1 MAKHELIAT
10 SAFGIEAVVARE
22 LRDLGYE
29 DVTVENGRV
38 TFIGN
43 EEAICKSNLWLRCAD
58 RVYLKVGEFTATTF
72 EELFQQVKALPW
84 QNYLPVDANF
94 PVNGKSV
101 KSKLFSLSDIQAI
114 SKKAIVEKMKETYL
128 QEWFEESGSKYPI
141 MVSILKDRV
150 TVSIDTSGPGL
161 HKRGYREVGSE
172 APLKET
178 LAAAMIKISRWR
190 PDRVLIDPL
199 CGSGTIP
206 IEAALIGRNIAPGL
220 NRNFISEEWDFIS
233 KELWKRIKKEAYE
246 AIEYDRELSI
256 YGYDRDGRVINVA
269 MNNGIEAGV
278 DDCIH
283 FQKRSVEELSS
294 KKKYGYLI
302 CNPPYGERLSEKKE
316 VEGLYREMGKIFT
329 QLDTWS
335 YYVITSHEGF
345 QESFGKKADKNRKLY
360 NGRIKCYYYQYF
372 GPRPPR
378 KKEEDS

>member
-84 QNYLPVDANF
+84 QNYLPVDGNF

-128 QEWFEESGSKYPI
+128 QEWFEENGSKYPI

-302 CNPPYGERLSEKKE
+302 CNPPYGERLSEKRE
-316 VEGLYREMGKIFT
+316 VEGLYREMGKVFT

>member
-1 MAKHELIAT
+1 MAKHELIVT

-190 PDRVLIDPL
+190 PDRILIDPL

-302 CNPPYGERLSEKKE
+302 CNPPYGERLSEKRE
-316 VEGLYREMGKIFT
+316 VEGLYREMGRVFT

>member
-84 QNYLPVDANF
+84 QNYLPIDGNF

-128 QEWFEESGSKYPI
+128 KEWFEESGSKYPI

-190 PDRVLIDPL
+190 PDRILIDPL

-256 YGYDRDGRVINVA
+256 YGYDRDVRVINVA

-302 CNPPYGERLSEKKE
+302 CNPPYGERLSEKRE
-316 VEGLYREMGKIFT
+316 VEGLYREMGKVFT

-372 GPRPPR
+372 GPRPLR
-378 KKEEDS
+378 KKDENL